1 MKKIYKSAFAAL
13 LAAGI
18 VFAPMGF
25 SKTEAENVRTEK
37 LDLGNYY
44 AFWTDWEGMEDT
56 VLAEGTTETYSFD
69 DRRWNGLPSV
79 CLTEGGRLL
88 AGFLTANLTL

>member
-25 SKTEAENVRTEK
+25 SKTEADNVQTEK
-37 LDLGNYY
+37 LELGKN
-44 AFWTDWEGMEDT
+44 
-56 VLAEGTTETYSFD
+56 
-69 DRRWNGLPSV
+69 
-79 CLTEGGRLL
+79 
-88 AGFLTANLTL
+88 